1 MRYALMRR
9 GERPRVGGVQRS
21 KSAFFRQ
28 GLEFSVI
35 PSRLQRYVLWEIIP
49 VIGISAV
56 ALTAIFFL
64 GLSVSFTREGLSVVQ
79 IYYVVPY
86 ILMLSLPYALPASFL
101 LGAVLVFGR
110 LSSRHEIDAMRAS
123 GVNVNH
129 IIVPPLA
136 LALAVCCGTFFMN
149 QYFFPWTLERV
160 TRLRSQLIN
169 DVAEMVGQSPKNG
182 YRVDP
187 YYIYIGGADPKDHS
201 WKSVALIQFAD
212 EIPSWFVWAKRGVW
226 KRTDADNATL
236 MLEDGVM
243 MEPRLSEVHLKAD
256 ETRPMVRFKKTTI
269 HIPLNAG
276 GGPSMKPKFL
286 PLGALLERIRQ
297 DGRAAA
303 ETREELG
310 RATRRPKTEFWK
322 AKGAFEEADQ
332 KYAALAKVLGEKKGK
347 LDEARSALEK
357 LEVEV
362 RADHVVQENAQK
374 RCQEAKALLAD
385 QAEYLEDLQDD
396 IERRTDEE
404 DAPEQLA
411 PLKEEW
417 TRTTER
423 VSQLTKRV
431 AELEKELQNA
441 TAVLQ
446 AADARRL
453 AASAAFANAETDY
466 KAAET
471 AANTAAEERSRLD
484 AVRKKLDGIEH
495 WIDAQCEFHFRN
507 AGAATCFIF
516 MLIGIPLG
524 ILSRRGSFI
533 VALAIS
539 FCAVLFIHYPL
550 MMIGE
555 TFAADGYLSPWLAE
569 WMANGVL
576 GCIGLGLLVWG
587 VKR

>member
-1 MRYALMRR
+1 M
-9 GERPRVGGVQRS
+9 
-21 KSAFFRQ
+21 
-28 GLEFSVI
+28 I

-49 VIGISAV
+49 VIGICAV

-64 GLSVSFTREGLSVVQ
+64 GISVSFTREGLSIVQ

-101 LGAVLVFGR
+101 LAAVLVFGR
-110 LSSRHEIDAMRAS
+110 LSSRHEIDAMRAI

-136 LALAVCCGTFFMN
+136 LALAVCFATFFMN

-160 TRLRSQLIN
+160 TRLRNKLIN

-187 YYIYIGGADPKDHS
+187 YYIYVGGADPKDHS
-201 WKSVALIQFAD
+201 WKSVALIRFTD
-212 EIPSWFVWAKRGVW
+212 EIPSWFVWAKRGAW

-236 MLEDGVM
+236 TLEDGM
-243 MEPRLSEVHLKAD
+243 WMEPRLSEVHLAD
-256 ETRPMVRFKKTTI
+256 DDRRPIGHFGKTTVR
-269 HIPLNAG
+269 IPLNAG

-297 DGRAAA
+297 GGRAAA
-303 ETREELG
+303 ETRAELG
-310 RATRRPKTEFWK
+310 PARHPKTEFWK

-362 RADHVVQENAQK
+362 RADQVVQENTRK
-374 RCQEAKALLAD
+374 RYQEAKTLLAG
-385 QAEYLEDLQDD
+385 QTEYVEKLQDD
-396 IERRTDEE
+396 IESLTDEE
-404 DAPEQLA
+404 ATPEQLA
-411 PLKEEW
+411 PLKEEL
-417 TRTTER
+417 TRITER
-423 VSQLTKRV
+423 ISQLTKR
-431 AELEKELQNA
+431 AADSEKGLQDA

-446 AADARRL
+446 AADARRQP
-453 AASAAFANAETDY
+453 AGAAFADAETDY

-471 AANTAAEERSRLD
+471 AANAAAEERRRLA
-484 AVRKKLDGIEH
+484 AVRDKLDRVEQ
-495 WIDAQCEFHFRN
+495 WIDAQSELHFRN
-507 AGAATCFIF
+507 AGSATCFIF
-516 MLIGIPLG
+516 MLVGIPLG
-524 ILSRRGSFI
+524 ILARRGSFT

-555 TFAADGYLSPWLAE
+555 TLADDGYLAPWIAQ
-569 WMANGVL
+569 WMANGAL
-576 GCIGLGLLVWG
+576 GCIGLGLLIWG

>member
-1 MRYALMRR
+1 
-9 GERPRVGGVQRS
+9 
-21 KSAFFRQ
+21 
-28 GLEFSVI
+28 VI

-49 VIGISAV
+49 VIGICAV

-101 LGAVLVFGR
+101 LAAVLVFGR

-123 GVNVNH
+123 GVNANH

-149 QYFFPWTLERV
+149 QYFFPWTLARV
-160 TRLRSQLIN
+160 TGLRNRLIN
-169 DVAEMVGQSPKNG
+169 DIAAMAGQSPKHG

-226 KRTDADNATL
+226 KRTDADNAALT
-236 MLEDGVM
+236 LEDGVM
-243 MEPRLSEVHLKAD
+243 MEPRLSEAHLKD
-256 ETRPMVRFKKTTI
+256 DVRRPMVHFKRTTL

-276 GGPSMKPKFL
+276 GGPSLKPKFL
-286 PLGALLERIRQ
+286 PLGALLKRIRQ
-297 DGRAAA
+297 GGRAAA
-303 ETREELG
+303 ETRAELG
-310 RATRRPKTEFWK
+310 LAVRHPKAEFWK
-322 AKGAFEEADQ
+322 ARRAFEEADE
-332 KYAALAKVLGEKKGK
+332 KCSALAKVLGEKKDK

-357 LEVEV
+357 LAAEV
-362 RADHVVQENAQK
+362 RADQVAQENAQK
-374 RCQEAKALLAD
+374 RYQEAKSLLAD
-385 QAEYLEDLQDD
+385 QTESLEQLRDD
-396 IERRTDEE
+396 IESRADEE
-404 DAPEQLA
+404 AAPEQIA
-411 PLKEEW
+411 PLKEEL

-431 AELEKELQNA
+431 SESAKELQDA

-453 AASAAFANAETDY
+453 AANAAFANADTDY
-466 KAAET
+466 KAAKT
-471 AANTAAEERSRLD
+471 AADAAAEDRRRLA
-484 AVRKKLDGIEH
+484 AVRDKLDGVEQ
-495 WIDAQCEFHFRN
+495 WIDAQSEFHFRN

-516 MLIGIPLG
+516 MLVGIPLG

-550 MMIGE
+550 MMIG
-555 TFAADGYLSPWLAE
+555 TTLADDGYLAPWIAE
-569 WMANGVL
+569 WMANGAL
-576 GCIGLGLLVWG
+576 GCIGLGLLIWG